1 LPQDVRLTEG
11 LALSLGK
18 ARGPSKECCISAA
31 FSCRVFGLG
40 RRDGAKSNLDRENE
54 LLPTSNEA
62 KRSLELEPTLPLL
75 REAPTP
81 RRYMN

>member
-1 LPQDVRLTEG
+1 LTEG

-31 FSCRVFGLG
+31 FSDRVFDLS
-40 RRDGAKSNLDRENE
+40 RRDGATSSPRRENE
-54 LLPTSNEA
+54 LLLTWNEA
-62 KRSLELEPTLPLL
+62 KRNLELEPTLPLL

-81 RRYMN
+81 RKRLN